1 MKKMRDLKIFMFGK
15 SLMLLIC
22 VFYLCN
28 DFSLAVIYICSST
41 N

>member
-1 MKKMRDLKIFMFGK
+1 MKNMCDLKIFMFGK
-15 SLMLLIC
+15 SFMLLIC
-22 VFYLCN
+22 VFYLAN